1 MLCRSSGPY
10 AKPIFRHTIMALELK
25 VKVRPLFYDSK
36 YEQLQLGEF
45 FFRESDI
52 SEIPFVSVSKTDSVF
67 KTESVCRSIGI
78 FQVPYDTQMVSSFQ
92 SEISSYREL
101 IY

>member
-1 MLCRSSGPY
+1 
-10 AKPIFRHTIMALELK
+10 MALEQK

-36 YEQLQLGEF
+36 YEQLQLGGF
-45 FFRESDI
+45 PFRELDF
-52 SEIPFVSVSKTDSVF
+52 SEIPFVSVSKTD
-67 KTESVCRSIGI
+67 SVCRSIGI

-92 SEISSYREL
+92 SVISNYREL